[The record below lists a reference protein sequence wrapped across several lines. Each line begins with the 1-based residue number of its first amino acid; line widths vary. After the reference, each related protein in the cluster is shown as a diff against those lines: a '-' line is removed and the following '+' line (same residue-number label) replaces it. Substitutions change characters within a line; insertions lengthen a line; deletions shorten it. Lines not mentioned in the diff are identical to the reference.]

1 MGTSGQW
8 DPSAW
13 SLNPQS
19 STAQSSTSQ
28 SDQDFKNA
36 WMQAITPPSAAMIS
50 AHQWALVTNQNSSIQ
65 AMMQNDNETGT
76 NTKPPKLNHI
86 NDWGW
91 WKERLR
97 TYVQGQGQDLWM
109 CFFTPFENELE
120 IAGSN
125 PQTYSSL
132 ADDDKKKFELEKKAF
147 MILTQA
153 LHRDI
158 YHQFVYCTT
167 TKQLWDMLTMRC
179 EGNAQSRKI
188 KQELLKKEF
197 EGFTCMENEGLTELS
212 TRFHHLLSEMFA
224 FKVPATPQEM
234 VQKFADSLPAKW
246 SGYLEILKENGVL
259 DTISIYELIQK
270 LENKAVEERLKAKR
284 TTVPQN
290 PEVYFGIAGGIQGDK
305 PAPQHAKLQTAFLS
319 NTGASTANQFDPS
332 AYTMLSRPDSSSSQ
346 QQQYVQQTAPQ
357 FTPPPFLDPN
367 RAQQQP
373 PQQQGFYGS
382 SSSFQAT
389 SNPNTVRLD
398 TSNFSKVSVEI
409 AKEHMEMLN
418 TLVSAYCGLVAGQI
432 GNINLTN
439 EDYQQVDKE
448 EFEMMDIKWA
458 LASAIRR
465 AKEFMERTGRTNLES
480 NNNTKYGF
488 DKNAVTCFNCGEKG
502 HFKRECQKPAKQGN
516 QNPFRN
522 QRQPQQQQNNSDRQL
537 VPVGGSSSGSA
548 NPNPH
553 RGLVVQADEICNW
566 NLQLGEGGNGG
577 TACYAKVAE
586 KVEEPVHT
594 GESSED
600 EDSSGY
606 SGSSDEESLDA
617 SDIPSEA
624 LDQEKAA
631 GTSEKLSQFFSE
643 DGSFSFHT
651 AFMAHV
657 EGQTSQVC
665 DSKPESISAVV
676 ECAKCLDY
684 AEKASELEI
693 ALQHNQKLIVDLA
706 KSSEA
711 NFFLTKNEKEFKET
725 IKSLKYDVSELQKA
739 VLRKQYANNDLID
752 TIEQQM
758 VELAT
763 AKCECETIKQKLES
777 YSNSRYVLDHI
788 IDVQKK
794 KKDEKFTGVGFK
806 ACPPPMNHNYSKL
819 PDHEEMP
826 RFEPTVPLNRDDFAV
841 GLGFKAGTSSSGQS
855 ESEKVKTSSFV
866 KEQSPPII
874 EDADS
879 SDDET
884 EENDKPQSNLVT
896 SEIPIEN
903 HILCDPLVKPSKIET
918 PKAMK
923 PNVPRIEK
931 NNLLYTLKGDSK
943 IYSDKDFPIKNVNQ
957 ELIEKIFE

>member
-1 MGTSGQW
+1 MI
-8 DPSAW
+8 
-13 SLNPQS
+13 
-19 STAQSSTSQ
+19 TA
-28 SDQDFKNA
+28 N
-36 WMQAITPPSAAMIS
+36 
-50 AHQWALVTNQNSSIQ
+50 QWALVTNQSSSIQ
-65 AMMQNDNETGT
+65 AMMQNDSETGT
-76 NTKPPKLNHI
+76 STKPPKLNHI

-120 IAGSN
+120 VAGSN
-125 PQTYSSL
+125 PETYNTMS
-132 ADDDKKKFELEKKAF
+132 DDDKKKFELEKKAF

-158 YHQFVYCTT
+158 YHQFIYCTT
-167 TKQLWDMLTMRC
+167 TKSLWDMLTLQC

-197 EGFTCMENEGLTELS
+197 EGFTCMENEGLAELS

-224 FKVPATPQEM
+224 FRVTATPQEM
-234 VQKFADSLPAKW
+234 VKRFADGLPAKW

-259 DTISIYELIQK
+259 DTITVYELIQK
-270 LENKAVEERLKAKR
+270 LENKDVEEKLKAKR
-284 TTVPQN
+284 TITPQN
-290 PEVYFGIAGGIQGDK
+290 PEMYFGIAGGISGEK
-305 PAPQHAKLQTAFLS
+305 PASQHAKLQTAFIS
-319 NTGASTANQFDPS
+319 NTGPSTTNQFDPS
-332 AYTMLSRPDSSSSQ
+332 AYTMMYSRPDASSQ
-346 QQQYVQQTAPQ
+346 QQQQQQTAQQ

-367 RAQQQP
+367 RAQQQQ

-389 SNPNTVRLD
+389 SNPNTIRLD

-409 AKEHMEMLN
+409 AKEYMEMLN

-502 HFKRECQKPAKQGN
+502 HFKRECQKPPKQGN

-522 QRQPQQQQNNSDRQL
+522 QRQPQQQQNNSDRQI
-537 VPVGGSSSGSA
+537 VPVGGNTSGST
-548 NPNPH
+548 NSNPH

-577 TACYAKVAE
+577 TACYAKVVE
-586 KVEEPVHT
+586 KVVEPVSA

-606 SGSSDEESLDA
+606 SGSMDGESLDVGDLS
-617 SDIPSEA
+617 SDALDLEVDELLADAEA
-624 LDQEKAA
+624 LCKRRSILCQKSA

-657 EGQTSQVC
+657 EGQTSQ
-665 DSKPESISAVV
+665 K
-676 ECAKCLDY
+676 
-684 AEKASELEI
+684 
-693 ALQHNQKLIVDLA
+693 
-706 KSSEA
+706 
-711 NFFLTKNEKEFKET
+711 
-725 IKSLKYDVSELQKA
+725 
-739 VLRKQYANNDLID
+739 
-752 TIEQQM
+752 
-758 VELAT
+758 
-763 AKCECETIKQKLES
+763 
-777 YSNSRYVLDHI
+777 
-788 IDVQKK
+788 
-794 KKDEKFTGVGFK
+794 
-806 ACPPPMNHNYSKL
+806 
-819 PDHEEMP
+819 
-826 RFEPTVPLNRDDFAV
+826 
-841 GLGFKAGTSSSGQS
+841 
-855 ESEKVKTSSFV
+855 
-866 KEQSPPII
+866 
-874 EDADS
+874 
-879 SDDET
+879 
-884 EENDKPQSNLVT
+884 
-896 SEIPIEN
+896 
-903 HILCDPLVKPSKIET
+903 
-918 PKAMK
+918 
-923 PNVPRIEK
+923 
-931 NNLLYTLKGDSK
+931 
-943 IYSDKDFPIKNVNQ
+943 
-957 ELIEKIFE
+957 

>member
-1 MGTSGQW
+1 MGTNGQW

-13 SLNPQS
+13 TTTSLAPQASDTQS
-19 STAQSSTSQ
+19 SASQ
-28 SDQDFKNA
+28 SATDFNKTA
-36 WMQAITPPSAAMIS
+36 WMQAIAPPQAAMIS
-50 AHQWALVTNQNSSIQ
+50 ANQWALVTNQSSSIQ

-76 NTKPPKLNHI
+76 STKPPKLNHI

-109 CFFTPFENELE
+109 CFFTPFENDLE
-120 IAGSN
+120 VAGSN
-125 PQTYSSL
+125 PQTYSNLS
-132 ADDDKKKFELEKKAF
+132 DDDKKKFELEKKAF

-167 TKQLWDMLTMRC
+167 TKSLWDMLTLRC

-197 EGFTCMENEGLTELS
+197 EGFTCMENEGLAELS

-224 FKVPATPQEM
+224 FRVTATPQEM
-234 VQKFADSLPAKW
+234 VKRFVDSLPAKW

-259 DTISIYELIQK
+259 DTITVYELIQK
-270 LENKAVEERLKAKR
+270 LENKDVEEKLKAKR
-284 TTVPQN
+284 TVTPQN
-290 PEVYFGIAGGIQGDK
+290 PEVYYGIAGGITGDK
-305 PAPQHAKLQTAFLS
+305 PASQHAKLQTAFIS
-319 NTGASTANQFDPS
+319 NTGPSPANQFDPS
-332 AYTMLSRPDSSSSQ
+332 AYTMFSRPDSSSSQ
-346 QQQYVQQTAPQ
+346 QQQYVQQTAQQ
-357 FTPPPFLDPN
+357 FTPPSFLDPN
-367 RAQQQP
+367 RAQQQQ

-418 TLVSAYCGLVAGQI
+418 TLV
-432 GNINLTN
+432 
-439 EDYQQVDKE
+439 DKE

-480 NNNTKYGF
+480 NNTTKYGF

-502 HFKRECQKPAKQGN
+502 HFKRECQKPPKQGN

-522 QRQPQQQQNNSDRQL
+522 QRQPQQQQNNSDRQI
-537 VPVGGSSSGSA
+537 VPVGGNTSGST
-548 NPNPH
+548 NSNPH

-566 NLQLGEGGNGG
+566 SVQLGEGGNGG
-577 TACYAKVAE
+577 TACYAKVVEKVE
-586 KVEEPVHT
+586 KVEEPVSA

-606 SGSSDEESLDA
+606 SGSMDGESLDA
-617 SDIPSEA
+617 GDLSGDALDLEVDELLAVAEA
-624 LDQEKAA
+624 LCKRRSILCQKAA
-631 GTSEKLSQFFSE
+631 GTSEKISQFFSE
-643 DGSFSFHT
+643 DGSFSYHT

-665 DSKPESISAVV
+665 DSKPESISASV
-676 ECAKCLDY
+676 ECAKCVEY
-684 AEKASELEI
+684 AEKESQFEI
-693 ALQHNQKLIVDLA
+693 TLKHNQELIVDLCKA
-706 KSSEA
+706 TEA
-711 NFFLTKNEKEFKET
+711 NLFLTRNEKEFKTT
-725 IKSLKYDVSELQKA
+725 IASLKHDVSELQKA
-739 VLRKQYANNDLID
+739 VLRKQHAINNLID

-763 AKCECETIKQKLES
+763 ARCECEAIKQKLES
-777 YSNSRYVLDHI
+777 YSNSRFVLDHI
-788 IDVQKK
+788 IEVQKK
-794 KKDEKFTGVGFK
+794 KGDKKCVGFK
-806 ACPPPMNHNYSKL
+806 SVPPPMNHNYSAL
-819 PDHEEMP
+819 PDDERVP
-826 RFEPTVPLNRDDFAV
+826 RFEPHVPLALDDFAA
-841 GLGFKAGTSSSGQS
+841 GIGFKTGASSSGQS
-855 ESEKVKTSSFV
+855 NSENVNNSSFV
-866 KEQSPPII
+866 KGQSPPII

-879 SDDET
+879 SDDES
-884 EENDKPQSNLVT
+884 EENEKPQPNSVT
-896 SEIPIEN
+896 PDIPIEN
-903 HILCDPLVKPSKIET
+903 HILCDPPVKPSKAET
-918 PKAMK
+918 SKAMK
-923 PNVPRIEK
+923 PSVPSSEK

-943 IYSDKDFPIKNVNQ
+943 IYSDRDFPIKNV
-957 ELIEKIFE
+957 IKI